1 MNKKIKQLS
10 EQFYF
15 EIDEQT
21 LNYLEK
27 SFDDFLNN
35 INLFNQFDIN
45 NVEPMDYPVNI
56 SCSILRK
63 DIPVQINEPK
73 SYFKNSKFFDGQ
85 YIKINNEKI

>member
-45 NVEPMDYPVNI
+45 NLEPMDYPVSI

-63 DIPVQINEPK
+63 DIPVQSNEPK